1 MQFLNPILPLAATDH
16 FWPWDKDLVAVVYL
30 KNDAKLDKWERDRR
44 KSSKRCITE
53 QIIPGWLKLIPLIT
67 QADPVDDSE
76 RLCRRHLVIV
86 LLKARELAYLSTS
99 SHPPLAGTCPA
110 QGGGVDFPV
119 FLACPACRHR
129 RLLPSETQGLEEEV
143 TSMKLVPQ
151 SCMWPP
157 GQGHWQCLPQVQDFC
172 LSYLKALSLVALSE

>member
-110 QGGGVDFPV
+110 RGGGGWLPCVSGLPCMQAQKTLTQWDTGSWGGSRQYET
-119 FLACPACRHR
+119 CPPKLH
-129 RLLPSETQGLEEEV
+129 V
-143 TSMKLVPQ
+143 TSRTRTLTVSATGTRFLFVLFK
-151 SCMWPP
+151 ST
-157 GQGHWQCLPQVQDFC
+157 
-172 LSYLKALSLVALSE
+172 